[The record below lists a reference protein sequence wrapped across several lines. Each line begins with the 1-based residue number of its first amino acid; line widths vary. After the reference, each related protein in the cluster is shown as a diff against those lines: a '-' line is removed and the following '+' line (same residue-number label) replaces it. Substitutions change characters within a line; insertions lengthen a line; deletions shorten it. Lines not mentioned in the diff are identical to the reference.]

1 MLNSFANGVPFPSEG
16 VTVVQ
21 RYMPGILLWQVS
33 PYPIE
38 AILCT
43 YSFTTKKPLACTG
56 QSHKHLT
63 PEVDLQFVATNPAS
77 LVQLGIVVGLPRPC

>member
-1 MLNSFANGVPFPSEG
+1 M
-16 VTVVQ
+16 VQ

-33 PYPIE
+33 PHPKE

-43 YSFTTKKPLACTG
+43 YSFTTKKPLVCTG

-63 PEVDLQFVATNPAS
+63 PEVDLQVVATNLAC
-77 LVQLGIVVGLPRPC
+77 LVELGIMVGLPQPC